1 MNECTPNAMIFDA
14 KIERM
19 VAVITYAV
27 DNAQVHNLAKSLVEK
42 EEELQKLKREHD
54 LAIIKGYAFE

>member
-1 MNECTPNAMIFDA
+1 MNECTENAILFDA
-14 KIERM
+14 KVERM

-27 DNAQVHNLAKSLVEK
+27 DNAQVYNLAKSLIEK

-54 LAIIKGYAFE
+54 LAIIRGYTFE